1 MNSYRCYDIVTG
13 DGTPYS
19 SCVVTVPVIDM
30 SQPEDR
36 YENLVAISGALE
48 NLIGPVET
56 FSYSEEAVI

>member
-1 MNSYRCYDIVTG
+1 MNSYRCYDIVTE
-13 DGTPYS
+13 DGKPYN
-19 SCVVTVPVIDM
+19 SCVVTVPIIDM

>member
-1 MNSYRCYDIVTG
+1 MNSYRCYDIVTE
-13 DGTPYS
+13 DGTPYN